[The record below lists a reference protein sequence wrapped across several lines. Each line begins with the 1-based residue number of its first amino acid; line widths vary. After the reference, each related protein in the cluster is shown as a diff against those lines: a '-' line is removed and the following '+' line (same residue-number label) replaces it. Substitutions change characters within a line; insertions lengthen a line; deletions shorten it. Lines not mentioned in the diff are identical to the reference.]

1 MENNNIF
8 KYATKELS
16 QDAFICWLVE
26 WVNHK
31 EKNKELYEVS
41 KKFLDKIIEKYNKK
55 NININLK
62 VNNYNNLEILR
73 QYRNIDVLISFENE
87 NNETIYIIIEDKKLT
102 SEHSNQINKYKNKLI
117 NKGIKEENIITTYY
131 KMFYEPN
138 QIDVD
143 VLIDRKFMLEI
154 MENYHIKNDIYIDYY
169 NYLSLIEYK
178 CKNIKKFSLKEI
190 SMEQYLQYELP
201 NVYCSHSEKN
211 EINKCGVGRVR
222 GSVFYTW
229 YIRGLDKN
237 YFLDYLYLETNI
249 NKSKYELRIR
259 GRFENKENGNLKYNE
274 DERNKLQDKI
284 EKYFL
289 NKSNIKF
296 EKFNK
301 RQANESMI
309 LAKIKLPFKES
320 EEYKVSDLLKLMEE
334 LERILDLFIE
344 NKEYKN

>member
-1 MENNNIF
+1 MANNIF

-26 WVNHK
+26 WINHK
-31 EKNKELYEVS
+31 EENSELYEVS

-55 NININLK
+55 NTKRNLK
-62 VNNYNNLEILR
+62 VNDYNNVKILK
-73 QYRNIDVLISFENE
+73 QDKNIDVLISFEIE

-102 SEHSNQINKYKNKLI
+102 SEHDNQIIKYKSKLI

-154 MENYHIKNDIYIDYY
+154 MENYYIKNDIYIDYY

-178 CKNIKKFSLKEI
+178 CKNIKKFPLKEI
-190 SMEQYLQYELP
+190 NENKFLLYELQKI
-201 NVYCSHSEKN
+201 YCSHSVKKQIE
-211 EINKCGVGRVR
+211 KCGVGWFR
-222 GSVFYTW
+222 GSLLYTW
-229 YIRGLDKN
+229 YIRELDKD
-237 YFLDYLYLETNI
+237 YFLDYLYLET
-249 NKSKYELRIR
+249 KLRLDRYELQIR
-259 GRFENKENGNLKYNE
+259 GRFEDKENGKLKYNE
-274 DERNKLQDKI
+274 DERKKLQEKI
-284 EKYFL
+284 EKYFS
-289 NKSNIKF
+289 NNSNIKF

-301 RQANESMI
+301 REANESMI
-309 LAKIKLPFKES
+309 LAKVKLHFKKD

-334 LERILDLFIE
+334 LERVLDLFIE